1 MSKLSYYCLLV
12 FVISLSLTSCLKN
25 DNDWYNNN
33 TDPVTPGGGGD
44 APGGGGGSGV
54 SADLGE
60 LTSFDVSFN
69 DAALSE
75 TETVSADDDDYVENS
90 TFNNTIKIAYNGS
103 SVTISG
109 DNDGCVTAVGA
120 NVVVNAAKANVYEL
134 SGSTTDGRFKI
145 YSDKKFQIKLN
156 GVSITNPTGAAI
168 NVQSKKRAFLTIAD
182 GTENVLTDGSE
193 YVAKD
198 SLEGT
203 EKQKGTYYSK
213 GQTIINGSG
222 KLTINANYK
231 HGIDTKD
238 YLRIRKNTNIR
249 INATAGN
256 CIKSEDDD
264 TAEGI
269 GIQMEGGVLNLNC
282 SSTAGKGLSSDGNI
296 TINGGRITVIC
307 TGDGEW
313 DGDDA
318 EELDVSGAAGIK
330 ADGALKIN
338 AGELWLKST
347 GKGGKAING
356 DSLIQVNGGKIRA
369 ITTGQAYTYTYQG
382 TTYDTNPKGIKT
394 DQTIEITGGDVMV
407 RSTGTSD
414 GSEGIESKEQLIV
427 SGGDVKVYAADD
439 AMNCGYGSESARK
452 KGKTANAGK
461 IIIKGG
467 TILCY
472 STNNDAI
479 DSNGTITV
487 SGGTIYA
494 FGTTSPEGGMD
505 CDQNTFTIT
514 GGTIMSFGGDSST
527 PSSSASTQ
535 CSVLLR
541 SQSLSS
547 GTTYKITDSSSNILA
562 SVEMPRSYS
571 GAVVLLTSPSF
582 VKGSSYQF
590 GNTSFT
596 LSSIVN
602 TSGSGGNTPGGG
614 GGMPGR

>member
-1 MSKLSYYCLLV
+1 MSR
-12 FVISLSLTSCLKN
+12 FNVIFSVIIALAMITFSSCLKN

-33 TDPVTPGGGGD
+33 TDPVGPGGGGD
-44 APGGGGGSGV
+44 VPGGGGGSV

-69 DAALSE
+69 DAVITESE
-75 TETVSADDDDYVENS
+75 AVSADDEDFVENS
-90 TFNNTIKIAYNGS
+90 SFNNTIKIAYNGN
-103 SVTISG
+103 SVIITG

-182 GTENVLTDGSE
+182 GTENVLTDGAE

-222 KLTINANYK
+222 KLTINANSK

-238 YLRIRKNTNIR
+238 YLHIRKNTNIR

-269 GIQMEGGVLNLNC
+269 GIQMDGGVLNLSC

-296 TINGGRITVIC
+296 TINGGRLTAIC

-313 DGDDA
+313 DGNDA
-318 EELDVSGAAGIK
+318 EVLDVSGAAGIK

-338 AGELWLKST
+338 EGELWLKST
-347 GKGGKAING
+347 GKGGKTING

-407 RSTGTSD
+407 RSTGISE
-414 GSEGIESKEQLIV
+414 GSEGIESKEHLII

-452 KGKTANAGK
+452 NGKTSNAGK

-472 STNNDAI
+472 STGNDAI

-494 FGTTSPEGGMD
+494 FGTTAPEGGMD

-535 CSVLLR
+535 CSVVLR
-541 SQSLSS
+541 SQSLTS
-547 GTTYKITDSSSNILA
+547 GTTYKLTDSSSTVLA

-582 VKGSSYQF
+582 VKGSTYQF

-596 LSSIVN
+596 LNSMVN
-602 TSGSGGNTPGGG
+602 ISGTGSGGTGGF
-614 GGMPGR
+614 PGR